1 MVFALDGMGK
11 LRDLLF
17 FSTFSVVS
25 AMNAGGDLYV
35 EDEARYPALKK
46 GDCAEAR
53 FRMYEL
59 RLSSIV
65 RRSARLLR
73 VDDVTTRIL
82 CRFCVGIVTLGRR
95 D

>member
-1 MVFALDGMGK
+1 M
-11 LRDLLF
+11 
-17 FSTFSVVS
+17 
-25 AMNAGGDLYV
+25 

-73 VDDVTTRIL
+73 VEDVTTRIL
-82 CRFCVGIVTLGRR
+82 CRSCVGVVTLGRR
-95 D
+95 DRVMGPCGQAVGTVEILLVRREYELELIA